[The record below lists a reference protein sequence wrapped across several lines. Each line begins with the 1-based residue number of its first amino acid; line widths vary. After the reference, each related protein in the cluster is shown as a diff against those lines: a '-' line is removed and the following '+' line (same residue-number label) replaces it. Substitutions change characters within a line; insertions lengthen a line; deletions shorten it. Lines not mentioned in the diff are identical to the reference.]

1 MTFILNSV
9 PYIFVDTGPLTS
21 DIATSEKIELVLIVS
36 KSVSAARL
44 PESLNTPRTDARL
57 ARESLP
63 MGVPSADM
71 IGTRAP
77 LTDAAFVV
85 FFVNRALIES
95 KMYPIILIFKSLY

>member
-44 PESLNTPRTDARL
+44 PESLNTP
-57 ARESLP
+57 SYVNGSPSIKVPFIFIHLP
-63 MGVPSADM
+63 VG
-71 IGTRAP
+71 
-77 LTDAAFVV
+77 
-85 FFVNRALIES
+85 AL
-95 KMYPIILIFKSLY
+95 LYVI